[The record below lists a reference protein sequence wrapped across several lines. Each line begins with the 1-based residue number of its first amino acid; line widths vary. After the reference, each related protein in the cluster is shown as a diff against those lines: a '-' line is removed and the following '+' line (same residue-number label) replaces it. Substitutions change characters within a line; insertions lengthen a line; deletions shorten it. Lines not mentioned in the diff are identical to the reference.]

1 MSVDESE
8 ENKCEDKV
16 TDAFLTKSDQD
27 QRNLSFLKSVV
38 LSPHGHLKKRTEH
51 CFRNL
56 PGLPAAEDLHSKG
69 NVIACCIVP
78 PSNDKKTHSP
88 DRSQKT
94 NIICNDDHSCNGR
107 FLSCQNDVCFLENN
121 LTQGNPEPNHTSFKD
136 ISEQSVDDKHKFDH
150 VQEKEPNSGTVF
162 RYIYKLGMISYN
174 VLSFIFILSFL
185 F

>member
-8 ENKCEDKV
+8 ENKCEEKV
-16 TDAFLTKSDQD
+16 TDSFISKSDQD

-38 LSPHGHLKKRTEH
+38 LSPHGHLKKRTVH

-88 DRSQKT
+88 DTSQKT
-94 NIICNDDHSCNGR
+94 NIVRKEDSACCDGSLN
-107 FLSCQNDVCFLENN
+107 CQDSVCKSENKFM
-121 LTQGNPEPNHTSFKD
+121 LGNPEPNHSSFNNYV
-136 ISEQSVDDKHKFDH
+136 EQSVDDKYNSDH
-150 VQEKEPNSGTVF
+150 VQEQEPNSGIIF
-162 RYIYKLGMISYN
+162 MYIIILGRKFNFKSIS
-174 VLSFIFILSFL
+174 
-185 F
+185 